1 MHNIDVYNG
10 AGWGT
15 QSTPHGRNS
24 TPPPPPPPHHHHYEI
39 IDPSLI
45 NNVDVLKWLKYS
57 EFYIDSLFNITVL

>member
-1 MHNIDVYNG
+1 MYVTELAEAHKVLLTVVIV
-10 AGWGT
+10 
-15 QSTPHGRNS
+15 
-24 TPPPPPPPHHHHYEI
+24 PPPPPPHHHYGI